1 MIEHFTSLLTKIL
14 SIIFLDFFSSFKNLD
29 LSSNTTYCVSGSLNT
44 IYYAE
49 SSMLTY

>member
-14 SIIFLDFFSSFKNLD
+14 SIILDFFGSFKNLD